1 MPFRFLN
8 STIDDAIPGSDVKTR
23 AHSKASRNCVD
34 TLMHYT
40 RSALESDAL
49 SHRLSTVA
57 APAHALPKLVLAF
70 LLAIVA
76 SQSDLRAQTLAPP
89 TASTP
94 QPAASA
100 SAGTEEETIEP
111 TFETQKL
118 ARTYI
123 LDVPAPRGQITDRNG
138 EPLAQNRLNYNLAIN
153 FPTPLDFSDAQ
164 ALSFAKEKID
174 KTARLIGRKI
184 KISDDAILRHYHNR
198 GIMPMEIAQNLTQ
211 VEYEQIKNEPPPG
224 VIVRPTYVRV
234 YPNGKVAG
242 QIIGYT
248 GKTGRNPDGIVDNHE
263 TLWPET
269 EGREGLEQTFNQM
282 LAGKHGEYKL
292 TFDKD
297 GRKTSEKLITPPE
310 PGFNVV
316 TTIDLRLQ
324 QLAEKA
330 LEAKAK
336 RGAIVIIDPNNG
348 DILAL
353 ASWPTYDP
361 NLFVPS
367 ISAEQLKTLQDDK
380 DIPLLPRAYR
390 SSYPPGSTFKIAVG
404 IAALESGAV
413 HPDDRYECVPSIQ
426 IGNVTFH
433 NWKKGNRG
441 ALNFVQALTE
451 SCDTW
456 FYQVGI
462 RTGAQPI
469 IDWALQLGF
478 GAKCGIPLRGEAEG
492 RVPNDEYMKATHG
505 RRLLNGDIANMSI
518 GQGDTQVTPLQMAQ
532 AMGVVAN
539 GGTLYQT
546 RLVQQVQTFDNQI
559 VTAYQ
564 VRAKRILNLSAET
577 LDEVHT
583 GMIDVVNGAG
593 GTAHQATL
601 DNAEVAGKTGTAQWG
616 PKNKERTAAWFA
628 GFLPADQPRYAF
640 AALYE
645 GDVGSKV
652 HGGSAAAPM
661 IADVF
666 KEVYKSEKVVSQKQ
680 RRAREQPEIRRAEP
694 VEEED
699 ESD

>member
-1 MPFRFLN
+1 MSVVTP
-8 STIDDAIPGSDVKTR
+8 A
-23 AHSKASRNCVD
+23 
-34 TLMHYT
+34 
-40 RSALESDAL
+40 
-49 SHRLSTVA
+49 VA
-57 APAHALPKLVLAF
+57 T
-70 LLAIVA
+70 
-76 SQSDLRAQTLAPP
+76 RAQTLMPTPAPA
-89 TASTP
+89 TTP
-94 QPAASA
+94 SAAP
-100 SAGTEEETIEP
+100 EEETIIP

-138 EPLAQNRLNYNLAIN
+138 APLAQNRLSYNLVIN

-164 ALSFAKEKID
+164 ALNFAKEKID
-174 KTARLIGRKI
+174 YAGKLIGRRLR
-184 KISDDAILRHYHNR
+184 ISDDAILRHYRNR
-198 GIMPMEIAQNLTQ
+198 GIMPLEIAQNLSQ
-211 VEYEQIKNEPPPG
+211 QEYEKVKGDLPAG
-224 VIVRPTYVRV
+224 MMVRPVYVRT

-242 QIIGYT
+242 QIVGYT

-269 EGREGLEQTFNQM
+269 EGREGLEQTFNAM
-282 LAGKHGEYKL
+282 LTGKHGEYKL

-297 GRKTSEKLITPPE
+297 GRKTSEKLVTPPE
-310 PGFNVV
+310 PGYNVV

-336 RGAIVIIDPNNG
+336 RGAMVIIDPNNG

-367 ISAEQLKTLQDDK
+367 ISAEQLKTLQDDPN
-380 DIPLLPRAYR
+380 IPLLPRAYR
-390 SSYPPGSTFKIAVG
+390 SSYPPGSTFKVAVG
-404 IAALESGAV
+404 IAALEAHAV
-413 HPDDRYECVPSIQ
+413 YPDDQYQCVPAIQ
-426 IGNVTFH
+426 VGNVTFH
-433 NWKKGNRG
+433 NWKKSDRG

-462 RTGAQPI
+462 KTGAAPI
-469 IDWALQLGF
+469 IDWSLKLGF

-492 RVPNDEYMKATHG
+492 GIPNDEYMKATHG
-505 RRLLNGDIANMSI
+505 RRILNGDIANMSI
-518 GQGDTQVTPLQMAQ
+518 GQGDIQATPLQMAQ
-532 AMGVVAN
+532 AMGIIAN
-539 GGTLYQT
+539 GGTFYQT

-564 VRAKRILNLSAET
+564 VRAKRT
-577 LDEVHT
+577 LDLSSGTLDQVRT
-583 GMIDVVNGAG
+583 GMTDVVNGAG
-593 GTAHQATL
+593 GTAHQASL
-601 DNAEVAGKTGTAQWG
+601 DNVEVAGKTGTAQWG
-616 PKNKERTAAWFA
+616 PKHKERTAAWFS
-628 GFLPADQPRYAF
+628 GFLPTDQPKYAF
-640 AALYE
+640 AAVYE

-666 KEVYKSEKVVSQKQ
+666 KEIYHGEKLASRQQ
-680 RRAREQPEIRRAEP
+680 RRAREQPEVRRAEP

>member
-1 MPFRFLN
+1 M
-8 STIDDAIPGSDVKTR
+8 
-23 AHSKASRNCVD
+23 
-34 TLMHYT
+34 
-40 RSALESDAL
+40 RSILGNLGNLWIAFSILATPPALLAQAL
-49 SHRLSTVA
+49 APSA
-57 APAHALPKLVLAF
+57 AP
-70 LLAIVA
+70 
-76 SQSDLRAQTLAPP
+76 
-89 TASTP
+89 
-94 QPAASA
+94 SA
-100 SAGTEEETIEP
+100 SPPGEEETIVP

-138 EPLAQNRLNYNLAIN
+138 APLAQNRLSYNLAIN

-164 ALSFAKEKID
+164 ALSFAREKID
-174 KTARLIGRKI
+174 SAGKLIGRKLR
-184 KISDDAILRHYHNR
+184 ISDEAILRHYRNR
-198 GIMPMEIAQNLTQ
+198 GIMPLEIAQNLSQ
-211 VEYEQIKNEPPPG
+211 SEYEQVKDNLPAGTIL
-224 VIVRPTYVRV
+224 RPIYVRV
-234 YPNGKVAG
+234 YPNGRLAG

-269 EGREGLEQTFNQM
+269 EGREGLEQTFNEM
-282 LAGKHGEYKL
+282 LRGKHGEYKL

-297 GRKTSEKLITPPE
+297 GRKTSDKLITPPE
-310 PGFNVV
+310 PGYNVV
-316 TTIDLRLQ
+316 TTLDLHLQ

-330 LEAKAK
+330 LEARAK
-336 RGAIVIIDPNNG
+336 RGAIVIVDPNNG

-367 ISAEQLKTLQDDK
+367 ISAEQLKVLQNDAN
-380 DIPLLPRAYR
+380 IPLLPRAYR

-413 HPDDRYECVPSIQ
+413 QPDDRYECVPSIQ
-426 IGNVTFH
+426 IGNITFH
-433 NWKKGNRG
+433 NWKKGDRG

-462 RTGAQPI
+462 KTGAQPI
-469 IDWALQLGF
+469 IDSALKLGF
-478 GAKCGIPLRGEAEG
+478 GVKCGIPLRGEAEG

-539 GGTLYQT
+539 GGTFYQT
-546 RLVQQVQTFDNQI
+546 RLVQQVQTFDNQ
-559 VTAYQ
+559 VATAYQ
-564 VRAKRILNLSAET
+564 VRAKRTLELSPET
-577 LDEVHT
+577 LDELRT
-583 GMIDVVNGAG
+583 GMIDVVNGSG
-593 GTAHQATL
+593 GTAHQASL
-601 DNAEVAGKTGTAQWG
+601 DNVEVAGKTGTAQWG
-616 PKNKERTAAWFA
+616 PKDKERTAAWFA

-645 GDVGSKV
+645 GDVGTKV
-652 HGGSAAAPM
+652 HGGSTAAPM
-661 IADVF
+661 IADIF
-666 KEVYKSEKVVSQKQ
+666 KEIYKGQQATSRQ
-680 RRAREQPEIRRAEP
+680 RRERKPEVRRAEP

>member
-1 MPFRFLN
+1 MKSLWG
-8 STIDDAIPGSDVKTR
+8 ILGSLWIVFSIQ
-23 AHSKASRNCVD
+23 A
-34 TLMHYT
+34 TLT
-40 RSALESDAL
+40 SAFAQ
-49 SHRLSTVA
+49 
-57 APAHALPKLVLAF
+57 VLAPS
-70 LLAIVA
+70 AVSSA
-76 SQSDLRAQTLAPP
+76 TPSAQSP
-89 TASTP
+89 
-94 QPAASA
+94 
-100 SAGTEEETIEP
+100 EEEAIIP

-138 EPLAQNRLNYNLAIN
+138 EPLAQNRLSYNLAIN

-164 ALSFAKEKID
+164 VLNFAREKID
-174 KTARLIGRKI
+174 RTARLIGRKLR
-184 KISDDAILRHYHNR
+184 ISDEAILRHYHNR
-198 GIMPMEIAQNLTQ
+198 GIMPLEIAQNLSQ
-211 VEYEQIKNEPPPG
+211 LEYEQIKNDPPPG
-224 VIVRPTYVRV
+224 VMVRPIYVRV

-269 EGREGLEQTFNQM
+269 EGREGLEQTFNEM
-282 LAGKHGEYKL
+282 LTGKHGEYKL

-297 GRKTSEKLITPPE
+297 GRKTSEKLITPPD
-310 PGFNVV
+310 PGYNVV
-316 TTIDLRLQ
+316 TTLDLHLQ

-367 ISAEQLKTLQDDK
+367 ISAEQLKILQNDP

-404 IAALESGAV
+404 IAALESRAV
-413 HPDDRYECVPSIQ
+413 YPDDQYECVPSIQ
-426 IGNVTFH
+426 IGNITFH

-462 RTGAQPI
+462 KTGAQPI

-478 GAKCGIPLRGEAEG
+478 GARCGVPLRGEAEG

-564 VRAKRILNLSAET
+564 VRAKRTLNLSSET

-583 GMIDVVNGAG
+583 GMVDVVNGAG
-593 GTAHQATL
+593 GTAHQASL

-640 AALYE
+640 AAVYE

-661 IADVF
+661 IADIF
-666 KEVYKSEKVVSQKQ
+666 KEIYKGEKVITQ
-680 RRAREQPEIRRAEP
+680 RQHRVREQPEIRRAEP
-694 VEEED
+694 VEDED

>member
-1 MPFRFLN
+1 MIRDSSLSLRMIF
-8 STIDDAIPGSDVKTR
+8 TR
-23 AHSKASRNCVD
+23 NV
-34 TLMHYT
+34 LWWI
-40 RSALESDAL
+40 AL
-49 SHRLSTVA
+49 SIVTLAVA
-57 APAHALPKLVLAF
+57 T
-70 LLAIVA
+70 
-76 SQSDLRAQTLAPP
+76 RAQTLMPTPAPA
-89 TASTP
+89 TTP
-94 QPAASA
+94 GAAP
-100 SAGTEEETIEP
+100 EEETIIP

-123 LDVPAPRGQITDRNG
+123 LDVPAARGQIIDRNG
-138 EPLAQNRLNYNLAIN
+138 APLAQNRLSYNLVIN

-164 ALSFAKEKID
+164 ALNFAKEKID
-174 KTARLIGRKI
+174 YAGKLIGRRLR
-184 KISDDAILRHYHNR
+184 ISDDAILRHYRNR
-198 GIMPMEIAQNLTQ
+198 GIMPLEIAQNLSQ
-211 VEYEQIKNEPPPG
+211 QEYEKVKGDLPAG
-224 VIVRPTYVRV
+224 MMVRPIYVRT

-242 QIIGYT
+242 QIVGYT

-269 EGREGLEQTFNQM
+269 EGREGLEQTFNAM
-282 LAGKHGEYKL
+282 LTGKHGEYKL

-297 GRKTSEKLITPPE
+297 GRKTSEKLVTPPK
-310 PGFNVV
+310 PGYNVV

-336 RGAIVIIDPNNG
+336 RGAMVIIDPNNG

-367 ISAEQLKTLQDDK
+367 ISAEQLKMLQDDPN
-380 DIPLLPRAYR
+380 IPLLPRAYR
-390 SSYPPGSTFKIAVG
+390 SSYPPGSTFKVAVG
-404 IAALESGAV
+404 IAALEAHAV
-413 HPDDRYECVPSIQ
+413 YPDDQYQCVPAIQ
-426 IGNVTFH
+426 VGNVTFH
-433 NWKKGNRG
+433 NWKKSDRG

-462 RTGAQPI
+462 KTGAAPI
-469 IDWALQLGF
+469 IDWALKLGF

-492 RVPNDEYMKATHG
+492 RIPNDEYMKATHG
-505 RRLLNGDIANMSI
+505 RRILNGDIANMSI
-518 GQGDTQVTPLQMAQ
+518 GQGDIQATPLQMAQ
-532 AMGVVAN
+532 AMGIIAN
-539 GGTLYQT
+539 GGTVYQT

-564 VRAKRILNLSAET
+564 VRAKRT
-577 LDEVHT
+577 LDLSSGTLDQVRT
-583 GMIDVVNGAG
+583 GMTDVVNGAG
-593 GTAHQATL
+593 GTAHQASL
-601 DNAEVAGKTGTAQWG
+601 DNVEVAGKTGTAQWG
-616 PKNKERTAAWFA
+616 PKHKERTAAWFS
-628 GFLPADQPRYAF
+628 GFLPTDQPKYAF
-640 AALYE
+640 AAVYE

-666 KEVYKSEKVVSQKQ
+666 REIYHGEKLASRQQ
-680 RRAREQPEIRRAEP
+680 RRAREQPEVRRAEP

>member
-1 MPFRFLN
+1 MTRPRIYENLRNLRIVIVLFSSPFAV
-8 STIDDAIPGSDVKTR
+8 S
-23 AHSKASRNCVD
+23 
-34 TLMHYT
+34 
-40 RSALESDAL
+40 
-49 SHRLSTVA
+49 
-57 APAHALPKLVLAF
+57 
-70 LLAIVA
+70 
-76 SQSDLRAQTLAPP
+76 AQTL
-89 TASTP
+89 
-94 QPAASA
+94 QPSAVPSA
-100 SAGTEEETIEP
+100 SPSLQEETIIP

-123 LDVPAPRGQITDRNG
+123 LDVPGPRGQITDRNG
-138 EPLAQNRLNYNLAIN
+138 VPLAQNRLSYNLAIN

-164 ALSFAKEKID
+164 TLSFAREKID
-174 KTARLIGRKI
+174 KAGKLIGRPLR
-184 KISDDAILRHYHNR
+184 ISDEAILRHYRNR
-198 GIMPMEIAQNLTQ
+198 GIMPLEVAQNLSKP
-211 VEYEQIKNEPPPG
+211 EYEEVKDNLPSG
-224 VIVRPTYVRV
+224 MIVRPIYVRV
-234 YPNGKVAG
+234 YPNGKLAG

-263 TLWPET
+263 TFWPET
-269 EGREGLEQTFNQM
+269 EGREGLEQTFNEM
-282 LAGKHGEYKL
+282 LTGKHGEYKL

-297 GRKTSEKLITPPE
+297 GRKTSEKLIAPPE
-310 PGFNVV
+310 PGYNVV
-316 TTIDLRLQ
+316 TTLDVRLQ
-324 QLAEKA
+324 ELAEKA
-330 LEAKAK
+330 LETKAK
-336 RGAIVIIDPNNG
+336 RGAIVIVDPNNG

-361 NLFVPS
+361 NQFVPS
-367 ISAEQLKTLQDDK
+367 ISTEQLTALQNDS

-390 SSYPPGSTFKIAVG
+390 SSYPPGSTFKVAVG

-413 HPDDRYECVPSIQ
+413 HPDDRFECVPAIQ

-433 NWKKGNRG
+433 NWKKGDRG

-462 RTGAQPI
+462 KTSAEPI
-469 IDWALQLGF
+469 IDWALKLGF

-505 RRLLNGDIANMSI
+505 RRMLNGDIANLSI
-518 GQGDTQVTPLQMAQ
+518 GQGDVQVTPLQMGQ
-532 AMGVVAN
+532 AMAIVAN
-539 GGTLYQT
+539 GGTFYQT
-546 RLVQQVQTFDNQI
+546 RLVQQVQTFNNEI

-564 VRAKRILNLSAET
+564 VRAKRT
-577 LDEVHT
+577 LDLSPETVQELRT
-583 GMIDVVNGAG
+583 GMVDAVNSPG
-593 GTAHQATL
+593 GTAHQASL
-601 DNAEVAGKTGTAQWG
+601 DNVEVAGKTGTAQWG

-652 HGGSAAAPM
+652 HGGSTAAPM
-661 IADVF
+661 IADIF
-666 KEVYKSEKVVSQKQ
+666 KEIYKEQKTNGARK
-680 RRAREQPEIRRAEP
+680 RRVGEEREVRRAEP

>member
-1 MPFRFLN
+1 MR
-8 STIDDAIPGSDVKTR
+8 
-23 AHSKASRNCVD
+23 
-34 TLMHYT
+34 TLWGT
-40 RSALESDAL
+40 LSSLWIAL
-49 SHRLSTVA
+49 SILATPTRL
-57 APAHALPKLVLAF
+57 F
-70 LLAIVA
+70 
-76 SQSDLRAQTLAPP
+76 AQALAPSAVP
-89 TASTP
+89 GITATP
-94 QPAASA
+94 QAE
-100 SAGTEEETIEP
+100 GETIEP

-138 EPLAQNRLNYNLAIN
+138 EPLAQNRLSYNLVIN

-174 KTARLIGRKI
+174 ATARLIGRRL
-184 KISDDAILRHYHNR
+184 KISDEAILRHYHNR
-198 GIMPMEIAQNLTQ
+198 GIMPMEIAQNLSQ
-211 VEYEQIKNEPPPG
+211 LEYEQIKNNPPPG
-224 VIVRPTYVRV
+224 VIVRPIYVRV

-269 EGREGLEQTFNQM
+269 EGREGLEQTFNEM
-282 LAGKHGEYKL
+282 LTGKHGEYKL

-310 PGFNVV
+310 PGYNVV
-316 TTIDLRLQ
+316 TTLDLRLQ

-353 ASWPTYDP
+353 ASWPTFDP

-367 ISAEQLKTLQDDK
+367 ISAEQLKILQNDP

-413 HPDDRYECVPSIQ
+413 YPDDRYECVPSIQ

-462 RTGAQPI
+462 KTGAQPI

-492 RVPNDEYMKATHG
+492 RVPNDDYMKATHG

-518 GQGDTQVTPLQMAQ
+518 GQGDTQATPLQMAQ
-532 AMGVVAN
+532 AMGIVAN

-564 VRAKRILNLSAET
+564 VRAKRTLNLSSET
-577 LDEVHT
+577 LDELHT
-583 GMIDVVNGAG
+583 GMIDVVNGGG
-593 GTAHQATL
+593 GTAHQASL

-666 KEVYKSEKVVSQKQ
+666 KEIYKSEKVVSQKQ
-680 RRAREQPEIRRAEP
+680 RRTREQPEIRRAEP